1 MQKPEF
7 SLICDD
13 TFYRI
18 FSASIVA
25 FFCIFIS
32 LDIGGS
38 GELFYTDSPL
48 RSQRAKP
55 SLTIVFLFL
64 ALLYL
69 RSGSKEAARVEF
81 DELKISFRR
90 GLDKYDLML
99 GCVDLIEPSFGFVRT
114 FRVPFLS
121 YERFLKLQE
130 ILKFLLLFA
139 YVVGV
144 FLTIKFG
151 FAEAAIYAAAGIFA
165 PVSSWSARTKH
176 TIAIGQEIGVTSL
189 QIVQAATAFTNKG
202 KTLKLSLL
210 SEILDSAGKPVY
222 RHKPKSLEQVISAQ
236 TAKTVL
242 GSLKA

>member
-13 TFYRI
+13 TFYKI
-18 FSASIVA
+18 FSASILA

-55 SLTIVFLFL
+55 SLTIVFMFL

-99 GCVDLIEPSFGFVRT
+99 RRSDRAVVWLRADVSRAVYKLRAVFETARNFKILASFRIRRRRVFDDQIRLCRGCDLCSGGHFCDFDRFKARRRAKARRT
-114 FRVPFLS
+114 SGATTARLPATAREGR
-121 YERFLKLQE
+121 YGR
-130 ILKFLLLFA
+130 
-139 YVVGV
+139 G
-144 FLTIKFG
+144 
-151 FAEAAIYAAAGIFA
+151 GIFLH
-165 PVSSWSARTKH
+165 PSQPRRAR
-176 TIAIGQEIGVTSL
+176 S
-189 QIVQAATAFTNKG
+189 FTHIFFEKFQ
-202 KTLKLSLL
+202 L
-210 SEILDSAGKPVY
+210 
-222 RHKPKSLEQVISAQ
+222 RH
-236 TAKTVL
+236 
-242 GSLKA
+242 

>member
-18 FSASIVA
+18 FSASILA

-48 RSQRAKP
+48 RSQQAKP

-81 DELKISFRR
+81 DGLKISFRR

-139 YVVGV
+139 YVAGV

-165 PVSSWSARTKH
+165 ILIASKLVVARRLDGRAELRLRDCLLLRGRDDT
-176 TIAIGQEIGVTSL
+176 G
-189 QIVQAATAFTNKG
+189 AAVFFCIRPSRAEREALRIYF
-202 KTLKLSLL
+202 LKNFSYD
-210 SEILDSAGKPVY
+210 I
-222 RHKPKSLEQVISAQ
+222 
-236 TAKTVL
+236 
-242 GSLKA
+242 KA

>member
-18 FSASIVA
+18 FSASILA

-38 GELFYTDSPL
+38 GELFYTDSLL

-55 SLTIVFLFL
+55 SLTIVFMFL

-139 YVVGV
+139 YAAGV

-165 PVSSWSARTKH
+165 ILIASKLVVARRLDGRAGLRLRDCLLLRGRDDT
-176 TIAIGQEIGVTSL
+176 G
-189 QIVQAATAFTNKG
+189 AAVFFCIRPSRAEREALRIYF
-202 KTLKLSLL
+202 LKNFSYD
-210 SEILDSAGKPVY
+210 I
-222 RHKPKSLEQVISAQ
+222 
-236 TAKTVL
+236 
-242 GSLKA
+242 KA

>member
-18 FSASIVA
+18 FSASILA

-55 SLTIVFLFL
+55 SLTIVFMFL

-81 DELKISFRR
+81 DGLKISFRR

-114 FRVPFLS
+114 FRVPLIS

-139 YVVGV
+139 YVAGV

-151 FAEAAIYAAAGIFA
+151 FVEAAIYAAAGIFA
-165 PVSSWSARTKH
+165 ILIASKLVVARRLDGRAGLRLRDCLLLRGRDDT
-176 TIAIGQEIGVTSL
+176 G
-189 QIVQAATAFTNKG
+189 AAVFFCIRPSRAEREALRIYF
-202 KTLKLSLL
+202 LKNFSYD
-210 SEILDSAGKPVY
+210 I
-222 RHKPKSLEQVISAQ
+222 
-236 TAKTVL
+236 
-242 GSLKA
+242 KA

>member
-18 FSASIVA
+18 FSVAILA

-38 GELFYTDSPL
+38 GELFYTDSLL
-48 RSQRAKP
+48 RSQQAKP
-55 SLTIVFLFL
+55 SLTIVFMFL

-114 FRVPFLS
+114 FRVPFIS

-139 YVVGV
+139 YVAGV

-165 PVSSWSARTKH
+165 ILIASKLVVARRLDGRAGLRLRDCLLLRGKDDT
-176 TIAIGQEIGVTSL
+176 G
-189 QIVQAATAFTNKG
+189 AAVFFCIRPSRAEREALRIYF
-202 KTLKLSLL
+202 LKNFSYD
-210 SEILDSAGKPVY
+210 I
-222 RHKPKSLEQVISAQ
+222 
-236 TAKTVL
+236 
-242 GSLKA
+242 KA

>member
-13 TFYRI
+13 TFYKI
-18 FSASIVA
+18 FSASILA

-48 RSQRAKP
+48 RSQRANP
-55 SLTIVFLFL
+55 SLTIVFMFL

-81 DELKISFRR
+81 DELKISFRK

-139 YVVGV
+139 YVAGV

-165 PVSSWSARTKH
+165 ILIASKLVVARRLDGRAGLRLRDCLLLRGRDDT
-176 TIAIGQEIGVTSL
+176 G
-189 QIVQAATAFTNKG
+189 AAVFFCIRPSRAEREALRIYFLTNF
-202 KTLKLSLL
+202 SY
-210 SEILDSAGKPVY
+210 DF
-222 RHKPKSLEQVISAQ
+222 
-236 TAKTVL
+236 
-242 GSLKA
+242 KA

>member
-18 FSASIVA
+18 FSASILA

-38 GELFYTDSPL
+38 GELFYTDSLL

-55 SLTIVFLFL
+55 SLTIVFMFL

-99 GCVDLIEPSFGFVRT
+99 GCVDLIEPSLGFVRT

-139 YVVGV
+139 YAAGV

-165 PVSSWSARTKH
+165 ILIASKLVVARRLDGRAGLRLRDCLLLRGRDDT
-176 TIAIGQEIGVTSL
+176 G
-189 QIVQAATAFTNKG
+189 AAVFFCIRPSRAEREALRIYF
-202 KTLKLSLL
+202 LKNFSYD
-210 SEILDSAGKPVY
+210 I
-222 RHKPKSLEQVISAQ
+222 
-236 TAKTVL
+236 
-242 GSLKA
+242 KA

>member
-7 SLICDD
+7 SLVCDD

-18 FSASIVA
+18 FSASILA

-48 RSQRAKP
+48 RSQQAKP
-55 SLTIVFLFL
+55 SLTIVFVFL

-114 FRVPFLS
+114 FRVPFIS

-139 YVVGV
+139 YAAGV

-165 PVSSWSARTKH
+165 ILIASKLVVARRLDGRAGLRLRDCLLLRGKDDT
-176 TIAIGQEIGVTSL
+176 G
-189 QIVQAATAFTNKG
+189 AAVFFCIRPSRAEREALRIYF
-202 KTLKLSLL
+202 LKNFSYD
-210 SEILDSAGKPVY
+210 I
-222 RHKPKSLEQVISAQ
+222 
-236 TAKTVL
+236 
-242 GSLKA
+242 KA

>member
-13 TFYRI
+13 TFYKI
-18 FSASIVA
+18 FSASILA

-38 GELFYTDSPL
+38 GKLFYTDSPL

-81 DELKISFRR
+81 DDLKISFRR

-99 GCVDLIEPSFGFVRT
+99 GCVDLIEPSLGFVRT

-139 YVVGV
+139 YVAGV

-165 PVSSWSARTKH
+165 ILIASKLVVARRLDGRAGLRLRDCLLLRGRDDT
-176 TIAIGQEIGVTSL
+176 G
-189 QIVQAATAFTNKG
+189 AAVFFCIRPSRAEREALRIYF
-202 KTLKLSLL
+202 LKNFSYD
-210 SEILDSAGKPVY
+210 I
-222 RHKPKSLEQVISAQ
+222 
-236 TAKTVL
+236 
-242 GSLKA
+242 KA

>member
-13 TFYRI
+13 TFYKI
-18 FSASIVA
+18 FSASILA

-139 YVVGV
+139 YVAGV

-165 PVSSWSARTKH
+165 ILIASKLVVARRLDGR
-176 TIAIGQEIGVTSL
+176 AGL
-189 QIVQAATAFTNKG
+189 QLRDCLLLRGKDDTGAAVFFCIRPSRAEREALRIYF
-202 KTLKLSLL
+202 LKNFSYD
-210 SEILDSAGKPVY
+210 I
-222 RHKPKSLEQVISAQ
+222 
-236 TAKTVL
+236 
-242 GSLKA
+242 KA

>member
-18 FSASIVA
+18 FSASILA

-55 SLTIVFLFL
+55 SLTIVFMFL

-114 FRVPFLS
+114 FRVPFIS

-139 YVVGV
+139 YAAGV

-165 PVSSWSARTKH
+165 ILIASKLVVARRLDGRAGLRLRDCLLLRGRDDT
-176 TIAIGQEIGVTSL
+176 G
-189 QIVQAATAFTNKG
+189 AAVFFCIRPSRAEREALRIYF
-202 KTLKLSLL
+202 LKNFSYD
-210 SEILDSAGKPVY
+210 I
-222 RHKPKSLEQVISAQ
+222 
-236 TAKTVL
+236 
-242 GSLKA
+242 KA

>member
-18 FSASIVA
+18 FSASILA

-48 RSQRAKP
+48 RSQQAKP
-55 SLTIVFLFL
+55 SLTIVFMFL

-139 YVVGV
+139 YVAGV

-165 PVSSWSARTKH
+165 ILIASKLVVARRLDGRAGLRLRDCLLLRGRDDT
-176 TIAIGQEIGVTSL
+176 G
-189 QIVQAATAFTNKG
+189 AAVFFCIRPSCAEREALRIYF
-202 KTLKLSLL
+202 LKNFSYDIK
-210 SEILDSAGKPVY
+210 E
-222 RHKPKSLEQVISAQ
+222 
-236 TAKTVL
+236 
-242 GSLKA
+242 

>member
-18 FSASIVA
+18 FSASILA

-48 RSQRAKP
+48 RSQQAKP
-55 SLTIVFLFL
+55 SLTIVFMFL

-114 FRVPFLS
+114 FRMPLIS

-139 YVVGV
+139 YAAGV

-151 FAEAAIYAAAGIFA
+151 FVEAAIYAAAGIFA
-165 PVSSWSARTKH
+165 ILIASKLVVARRLDGRAGLRLRDCLLLRGRDDT
-176 TIAIGQEIGVTSL
+176 G
-189 QIVQAATAFTNKG
+189 AAVFFCIRPSRAEREALRIYFLKNFSYDI
-202 KTLKLSLL
+202 KT
-210 SEILDSAGKPVY
+210 
-222 RHKPKSLEQVISAQ
+222 
-236 TAKTVL
+236 
-242 GSLKA
+242 

>member
-18 FSASIVA
+18 FSASILA

-99 GCVDLIEPSFGFVRT
+99 GCVDLIEPSLGFVRT

-139 YVVGV
+139 YVAGV

-151 FAEAAIYAAAGIFA
+151 FAEAAIYAATGIFA
-165 PVSSWSARTKH
+165 ILIASKLVVARRLDGRAGLRLRDCLLLRGKDDTGA
-176 TIAIGQEIGVTSL
+176 AIFFCIRPSRAEREALRIY
-189 QIVQAATAFTNKG
+189 F
-202 KTLKLSLL
+202 LKNFNYD
-210 SEILDSAGKPVY
+210 I
-222 RHKPKSLEQVISAQ
+222 
-236 TAKTVL
+236 
-242 GSLKA
+242 KA

>member
-18 FSASIVA
+18 FSASILA

-55 SLTIVFLFL
+55 SLTIVFMFL

-99 GCVDLIEPSFGFVRT
+99 GCVDLIEPSLGFVRT

-139 YVVGV
+139 YVAGV

-165 PVSSWSARTKH
+165 ILIASKLVVARRLDGRAGLRLRDCLLLRGKDDT
-176 TIAIGQEIGVTSL
+176 G
-189 QIVQAATAFTNKG
+189 AAVFFCIRPSRAEREALRIYF
-202 KTLKLSLL
+202 LKNFRYD
-210 SEILDSAGKPVY
+210 I
-222 RHKPKSLEQVISAQ
+222 
-236 TAKTVL
+236 
-242 GSLKA
+242 KA

>member
-18 FSASIVA
+18 FSVAILA

-55 SLTIVFLFL
+55 SLTIVFMFL
-64 ALLYL
+64 ELLYL

-81 DELKISFRR
+81 DGLEISFRR

-139 YVVGV
+139 YVAGV

-165 PVSSWSARTKH
+165 ILIASKLVVARRLDGRAGLRLRDCLLLRGKDDTGAAVFFCIRPSRAEREALRIYFLKNSSYD
-176 TIAIGQEIGVTSL
+176 I
-189 QIVQAATAFTNKG
+189 
-202 KTLKLSLL
+202 
-210 SEILDSAGKPVY
+210 
-222 RHKPKSLEQVISAQ
+222 
-236 TAKTVL
+236 
-242 GSLKA
+242 KA

>member
-1 MQKPEF
+1 MQKLEF

-18 FSASIVA
+18 FSVAILA

-38 GELFYTDSPL
+38 GELFYTDSLL

-55 SLTIVFLFL
+55 SLTIVFVFL

-69 RSGSKEAARVEF
+69 RSSSKEAARVEF

-114 FRVPFLS
+114 FRVPFIS

-139 YVVGV
+139 YVAGV

-165 PVSSWSARTKH
+165 ILIASKLVVARRLDGRAGLRLRDCLLLRGRDDT
-176 TIAIGQEIGVTSL
+176 G
-189 QIVQAATAFTNKG
+189 AAVFFCVRPSRAEREALRIYF
-202 KTLKLSLL
+202 LKNFSYD
-210 SEILDSAGKPVY
+210 I
-222 RHKPKSLEQVISAQ
+222 
-236 TAKTVL
+236 
-242 GSLKA
+242 KA

>member
-18 FSASIVA
+18 FSASILA

-55 SLTIVFLFL
+55 SLTIVFMFL

-99 GCVDLIEPSFGFVRT
+99 GCVDLIEPSLGFVRT
-114 FRVPFLS
+114 FRVPLIS

-139 YVVGV
+139 YAAGV

-151 FAEAAIYAAAGIFA
+151 FVEAAIYAAAGIFA
-165 PVSSWSARTKH
+165 ILIASKLVVARRLDGRAGLRLRDCLLLRGRDDT
-176 TIAIGQEIGVTSL
+176 G
-189 QIVQAATAFTNKG
+189 AAVFFCIRPSRAEREALRIYF
-202 KTLKLSLL
+202 LKNFSYD
-210 SEILDSAGKPVY
+210 I
-222 RHKPKSLEQVISAQ
+222 
-236 TAKTVL
+236 
-242 GSLKA
+242 KA

>member
-18 FSASIVA
+18 FSASILA

-55 SLTIVFLFL
+55 SLTIVFMFL

-99 GCVDLIEPSFGFVRT
+99 GCVDLIEPSLGFVRT
-114 FRVPFLS
+114 FRVPLIS

-139 YVVGV
+139 YAAGV

-165 PVSSWSARTKH
+165 ILIASKLVVARRLDGRAGLRLRGKDDT
-176 TIAIGQEIGVTSL
+176 G
-189 QIVQAATAFTNKG
+189 AAVFFCIRPSRAEREALRIYF
-202 KTLKLSLL
+202 LKNFSYD
-210 SEILDSAGKPVY
+210 I
-222 RHKPKSLEQVISAQ
+222 
-236 TAKTVL
+236 
-242 GSLKA
+242 KA

>member
-18 FSASIVA
+18 FSASILA

-48 RSQRAKP
+48 RSQQAKP
-55 SLTIVFLFL
+55 SLTIVFMFL

-81 DELKISFRR
+81 NELKISFRR

-99 GCVDLIEPSFGFVRT
+99 GCIDLIEPSLGFVRT
-114 FRVPFLS
+114 FRMPFLS
-121 YERFLKLQE
+121 YEWFLKLQE

-165 PVSSWSARTKH
+165 ILIASKLVVARRLDGRAGLRLRDCLLLRGRDDTGAVVFFC
-176 TIAIGQEIGVTSL
+176 IRPSRAEREALRIY
-189 QIVQAATAFTNKG
+189 F
-202 KTLKLSLL
+202 LKNFSYD
-210 SEILDSAGKPVY
+210 IKV
-222 RHKPKSLEQVISAQ
+222 
-236 TAKTVL
+236 
-242 GSLKA
+242 

>member
-13 TFYRI
+13 TFYKI
-18 FSASIVA
+18 FSASILA

-48 RSQRAKP
+48 RSQQAKP
-55 SLTIVFLFL
+55 SLTIVFMFL

-81 DELKISFRR
+81 DGLKISFRR

-130 ILKFLLLFA
+130 ILKFLLLFV
-139 YVVGV
+139 YVAGV

-165 PVSSWSARTKH
+165 ILIASKLVVARRLDGRAGLRLRDCLLLRGRDDT
-176 TIAIGQEIGVTSL
+176 G
-189 QIVQAATAFTNKG
+189 AAVFFCIRPSRAEREALRIYF
-202 KTLKLSLL
+202 LKNFSYD
-210 SEILDSAGKPVY
+210 I
-222 RHKPKSLEQVISAQ
+222 
-236 TAKTVL
+236 
-242 GSLKA
+242 KA

>member
-18 FSASIVA
+18 FSASILA

-48 RSQRAKP
+48 RSQQAKP
-55 SLTIVFLFL
+55 SLTIVFMFL

-130 ILKFLLLFA
+130 ILKFLLLFV
-139 YVVGV
+139 YVAGV

-165 PVSSWSARTKH
+165 ILIASKLVVARRLDGRVGLRLRDCLLLRGRDDT
-176 TIAIGQEIGVTSL
+176 G
-189 QIVQAATAFTNKG
+189 AAVFFCIRPSRAEREALRIYF
-202 KTLKLSLL
+202 LKNFSYD
-210 SEILDSAGKPVY
+210 I
-222 RHKPKSLEQVISAQ
+222 
-236 TAKTVL
+236 
-242 GSLKA
+242 KA

>member
-18 FSASIVA
+18 FSASILA

-38 GELFYTDSPL
+38 GELFYTDSLL

-99 GCVDLIEPSFGFVRT
+99 GCVDLIEPSLGFVRT
-114 FRVPFLS
+114 FRVPFIS

-130 ILKFLLLFA
+130 ILKFLLLFV
-139 YVVGV
+139 YVAGV

-151 FAEAAIYAAAGIFA
+151 FVEAAIYAAAGIFA
-165 PVSSWSARTKH
+165 ILIASKLVVARR
-176 TIAIGQEIGVTSL
+176 
-189 QIVQAATAFTNKG
+189 
-202 KTLKLSLL
+202 
-210 SEILDSAGKPVY
+210 LDGRAG
-222 RHKPKSLEQVISAQ
+222 L
-236 TAKTVL
+236 
-242 GSLKA
+242 

>member
-18 FSASIVA
+18 FSASIFA

-55 SLTIVFLFL
+55 SLTIVFMFL

-99 GCVDLIEPSFGFVRT
+99 GRVDLIEPSFGFVRT

-121 YERFLKLQE
+121 YERFVKLQE

-139 YVVGV
+139 YVAGV

-165 PVSSWSARTKH
+165 ILIASKLVVARRLDGRAGLRLRDCLLLRGRDDT
-176 TIAIGQEIGVTSL
+176 G
-189 QIVQAATAFTNKG
+189 AAVFFCIRPSRAEREALRIYF
-202 KTLKLSLL
+202 LKNFSYD
-210 SEILDSAGKPVY
+210 I
-222 RHKPKSLEQVISAQ
+222 
-236 TAKTVL
+236 
-242 GSLKA
+242 KA

>member
-18 FSASIVA
+18 FSVAIFA

-38 GELFYTDSPL
+38 GELFYTDSLL
-48 RSQRAKP
+48 RSQQAKP
-55 SLTIVFLFL
+55 SLTIVFMFL

-114 FRVPFLS
+114 FRVPFIS

-139 YVVGV
+139 YVAGV

-151 FAEAAIYAAAGIFA
+151 FAEAAIYAAAGIFSILIA
-165 PVSSWSARTKH
+165 SKLVVARRLDGRAGLRLRDCLLLRGRDDT
-176 TIAIGQEIGVTSL
+176 G
-189 QIVQAATAFTNKG
+189 AAVFFCIRPSRAEREALRIYF
-202 KTLKLSLL
+202 LKNFSYD
-210 SEILDSAGKPVY
+210 I
-222 RHKPKSLEQVISAQ
+222 
-236 TAKTVL
+236 
-242 GSLKA
+242 KA

>member
-18 FSASIVA
+18 FSASILA

-55 SLTIVFLFL
+55 SLTIVFTFL

-69 RSGSKEAARVEF
+69 RRGSKEAARVEF
-81 DELKISFRR
+81 DGLKISFRR

-139 YVVGV
+139 YVAGV

-165 PVSSWSARTKH
+165 ILIASKLVVARRLDGRAGLRLRDCLLLRGKDDT
-176 TIAIGQEIGVTSL
+176 G
-189 QIVQAATAFTNKG
+189 AAVFFCIRPSRAEREALRIYF
-202 KTLKLSLL
+202 LKNFSYD
-210 SEILDSAGKPVY
+210 I
-222 RHKPKSLEQVISAQ
+222 
-236 TAKTVL
+236 
-242 GSLKA
+242 KA

>member
-7 SLICDD
+7 SLTEDD
-13 TFYRI
+13 TFYKI
-18 FSASIVA
+18 FSVAILA

-55 SLTIVFLFL
+55 SLTIVFMFL
-64 ALLYL
+64 TLLYL

-81 DELKISFRR
+81 NELKISFRR

-139 YVVGV
+139 YVAGV

-165 PVSSWSARTKH
+165 ILIASKLVVARRLDGRAGLRLRDCLLLRGRDDT
-176 TIAIGQEIGVTSL
+176 G
-189 QIVQAATAFTNKG
+189 AAVFFCIRPSRAEREALRIYF
-202 KTLKLSLL
+202 LKNFSYD
-210 SEILDSAGKPVY
+210 I
-222 RHKPKSLEQVISAQ
+222 
-236 TAKTVL
+236 
-242 GSLKA
+242 KA

>member
-13 TFYRI
+13 TFYKI
-18 FSASIVA
+18 FSASILA

-99 GCVDLIEPSFGFVRT
+99 GCVDLIEPSLGFVRT

-139 YVVGV
+139 YVAGV

-165 PVSSWSARTKH
+165 ILIASKLVVARRLDGRAGLRLRDCLLLRGRDDT
-176 TIAIGQEIGVTSL
+176 G
-189 QIVQAATAFTNKG
+189 AAVFFCIRPSRAEREALRIYF
-202 KTLKLSLL
+202 LKNFSYD
-210 SEILDSAGKPVY
+210 I
-222 RHKPKSLEQVISAQ
+222 
-236 TAKTVL
+236 
-242 GSLKA
+242 KA

>member
-1 MQKPEF
+1 MQKSEF

-18 FSASIVA
+18 FSASILA

-38 GELFYTDSPL
+38 GELFYTDSLL

-81 DELKISFRR
+81 DELKISFRK

-114 FRVPFLS
+114 FRVPFIS

-139 YVVGV
+139 YVAGV

-165 PVSSWSARTKH
+165 ILIASKLVVARRLDGRAGLRLRDCLLLRGKDDT
-176 TIAIGQEIGVTSL
+176 G
-189 QIVQAATAFTNKG
+189 AAVFFCIRPSRAEREALRIYF
-202 KTLKLSLL
+202 LKNFSYD
-210 SEILDSAGKPVY
+210 I
-222 RHKPKSLEQVISAQ
+222 
-236 TAKTVL
+236 
-242 GSLKA
+242 KA

>member
-7 SLICDD
+7 NLICDD
-13 TFYRI
+13 TFYKI
-18 FSASIVA
+18 FSASILA

-48 RSQRAKP
+48 RSQQAKP
-55 SLTIVFLFL
+55 SLTIVFMFL

-139 YVVGV
+139 YAAGV

-151 FAEAAIYAAAGIFA
+151 FVEAAIYAAAGIFA
-165 PVSSWSARTKH
+165 ILIASKLVVARRLDGRAGLRLRDCLLLRGRDDT
-176 TIAIGQEIGVTSL
+176 G
-189 QIVQAATAFTNKG
+189 AAVFFCIRPSRAEREALRIYF
-202 KTLKLSLL
+202 LKNFSYD
-210 SEILDSAGKPVY
+210 I
-222 RHKPKSLEQVISAQ
+222 
-236 TAKTVL
+236 
-242 GSLKA
+242 KA

>member
-18 FSASIVA
+18 FSASILA

-55 SLTIVFLFL
+55 SLTIVFMFL

-81 DELKISFRR
+81 DGLKISFRR

-114 FRVPFLS
+114 FRVSFIS

-139 YVVGV
+139 YVAGV

-165 PVSSWSARTKH
+165 ILIASKLVVARRLDGRAGLRLRDCLLLRGKDDT
-176 TIAIGQEIGVTSL
+176 G
-189 QIVQAATAFTNKG
+189 AAVFFCIRPSRAEREALRIYF
-202 KTLKLSLL
+202 LKNFSYD
-210 SEILDSAGKPVY
+210 I
-222 RHKPKSLEQVISAQ
+222 
-236 TAKTVL
+236 
-242 GSLKA
+242 KA

>member
-18 FSASIVA
+18 FSASILA

-38 GELFYTDSPL
+38 GELFYTDSLL

-55 SLTIVFLFL
+55 SLTIVFVFL

-69 RSGSKEAARVEF
+69 RSSSKEAARVEF

-99 GCVDLIEPSFGFVRT
+99 GCVDLIEPSLGFVRT
-114 FRVPFLS
+114 FRVPLIS

-139 YVVGV
+139 YVAGV

-165 PVSSWSARTKH
+165 ILIASKLVVARRLDGRAGLRLRDCLLLRGRDDTGAAVFFASVPAAPSA
-176 TIAIGQEIGVTSL
+176 
-189 QIVQAATAFTNKG
+189 
-202 KTLKLSLL
+202 KLCAY
-210 SEILDSAGKPVY
+210 IF
-222 RHKPKSLEQVISAQ
+222 
-236 TAKTVL
+236 
-242 GSLKA
+242 

>member
-13 TFYRI
+13 TFYKI
-18 FSASIVA
+18 FSASILA

-99 GCVDLIEPSFGFVRT
+99 GCVDLIEPSLGFVRT

-139 YVVGV
+139 YAAGV

-165 PVSSWSARTKH
+165 ILIASKLVVARRLDGRAGLRLRDCLLLRGRDDT
-176 TIAIGQEIGVTSL
+176 G
-189 QIVQAATAFTNKG
+189 AAVFFCIRPSRAEREALRIYFSKNF
-202 KTLKLSLL
+202 SYD
-210 SEILDSAGKPVY
+210 I
-222 RHKPKSLEQVISAQ
+222 
-236 TAKTVL
+236 
-242 GSLKA
+242 KA

>member
-13 TFYRI
+13 TFYKI
-18 FSASIVA
+18 FSASILA

-55 SLTIVFLFL
+55 SLTIVFMFL

-99 GCVDLIEPSFGFVRT
+99 GCVDLIEPSLGFVRT

-139 YVVGV
+139 YAAGV

-165 PVSSWSARTKH
+165 ILIASKLVVARRLDGRAGLRLRDCLLLRGRDDT
-176 TIAIGQEIGVTSL
+176 G
-189 QIVQAATAFTNKG
+189 AAVFFCIRPSRAEREALRIYF
-202 KTLKLSLL
+202 LKNFSYD
-210 SEILDSAGKPVY
+210 I
-222 RHKPKSLEQVISAQ
+222 
-236 TAKTVL
+236 
-242 GSLKA
+242 KA

>member
-18 FSASIVA
+18 FSASILA

-48 RSQRAKP
+48 RSQQAKP

-139 YVVGV
+139 YVAGV

-165 PVSSWSARTKH
+165 ILIASKLVVARRLDGRAGLRLRDCLLLRGKDDT
-176 TIAIGQEIGVTSL
+176 G
-189 QIVQAATAFTNKG
+189 AAVFFCIRPSRAEREALRIYF
-202 KTLKLSLL
+202 LKNFSYD
-210 SEILDSAGKPVY
+210 I
-222 RHKPKSLEQVISAQ
+222 
-236 TAKTVL
+236 
-242 GSLKA
+242 KA

>member
-1 MQKPEF
+1 MQKSEF

-18 FSASIVA
+18 FSASILA

-55 SLTIVFLFL
+55 SLTIVFMFL

-139 YVVGV
+139 YVAGV

-165 PVSSWSARTKH
+165 ILIASKLVVARRLDGRAGLRLRDCLLLRGKDDT
-176 TIAIGQEIGVTSL
+176 G
-189 QIVQAATAFTNKG
+189 AAVFFCIRPSRAEREALRIYF
-202 KTLKLSLL
+202 LKNFSYD
-210 SEILDSAGKPVY
+210 I
-222 RHKPKSLEQVISAQ
+222 
-236 TAKTVL
+236 
-242 GSLKA
+242 KA

>member
-1 MQKPEF
+1 MQKLEF

-18 FSASIVA
+18 FSASILA

-48 RSQRAKP
+48 RSQQAKP
-55 SLTIVFLFL
+55 SLTIVFMFL

-114 FRVPFLS
+114 FRVPFIS

-139 YVVGV
+139 YVAGV

-151 FAEAAIYAAAGIFA
+151 FAEAAIYAATGIFA
-165 PVSSWSARTKH
+165 ILIASKLIVARRLDGRAGLRLRDCLLLRGRDDT
-176 TIAIGQEIGVTSL
+176 G
-189 QIVQAATAFTNKG
+189 AAVFFCIRPSRAEREALRIYF
-202 KTLKLSLL
+202 LKNFSYD
-210 SEILDSAGKPVY
+210 I
-222 RHKPKSLEQVISAQ
+222 
-236 TAKTVL
+236 
-242 GSLKA
+242 KA

>member
-13 TFYRI
+13 TFYKI
-18 FSASIVA
+18 FSVSILA

-48 RSQRAKP
+48 RSQQAKP
-55 SLTIVFLFL
+55 SLTIVFMFL

-139 YVVGV
+139 YVAGV

-165 PVSSWSARTKH
+165 ILIASKLVVARRLDGRAGLRLRDCLLLRGRDDT
-176 TIAIGQEIGVTSL
+176 G
-189 QIVQAATAFTNKG
+189 AAVFFCIRPSRAEREALRIYF
-202 KTLKLSLL
+202 LKNFSYD
-210 SEILDSAGKPVY
+210 I
-222 RHKPKSLEQVISAQ
+222 
-236 TAKTVL
+236 
-242 GSLKA
+242 KA

>member
-13 TFYRI
+13 TFYKI
-18 FSASIVA
+18 FSASILA

-55 SLTIVFLFL
+55 SLTIVFMFL

-99 GCVDLIEPSFGFVRT
+99 GCVDLIEPSFGFVRA
-114 FRVPFLS
+114 FRVPFIS

-139 YVVGV
+139 YVAGV

-165 PVSSWSARTKH
+165 ILIASKLVVARRLDGRAGLRLRDCLLLRGRDDT
-176 TIAIGQEIGVTSL
+176 G
-189 QIVQAATAFTNKG
+189 AAVFFCIRPSRAEREALRIYF
-202 KTLKLSLL
+202 LKNFSYD
-210 SEILDSAGKPVY
+210 I
-222 RHKPKSLEQVISAQ
+222 
-236 TAKTVL
+236 
-242 GSLKA
+242 KA

>member
-18 FSASIVA
+18 FSVAMLA

-55 SLTIVFLFL
+55 SLTIVFMFL

-99 GCVDLIEPSFGFVRT
+99 GCVDLIESSLGFVRT

-139 YVVGV
+139 YAAGV

-151 FAEAAIYAAAGIFA
+151 FVEAAIYAAAGIFA
-165 PVSSWSARTKH
+165 ILIASKLVVARRLDGRAGLRLRDCLLLRGKDDT
-176 TIAIGQEIGVTSL
+176 G
-189 QIVQAATAFTNKG
+189 AAVFFCIRPSRAEREALRIYF
-202 KTLKLSLL
+202 LKNFSYD
-210 SEILDSAGKPVY
+210 I
-222 RHKPKSLEQVISAQ
+222 
-236 TAKTVL
+236 
-242 GSLKA
+242 KA